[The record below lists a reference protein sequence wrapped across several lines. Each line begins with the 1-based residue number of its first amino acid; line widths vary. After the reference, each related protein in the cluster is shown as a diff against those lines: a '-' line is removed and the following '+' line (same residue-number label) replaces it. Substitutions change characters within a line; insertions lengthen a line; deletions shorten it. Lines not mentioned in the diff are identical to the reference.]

1 LVKKISRSLVADVH
15 DLADLFV
22 TFFIY
27 IYDNTFNL
35 FTNIY
40 SINMMHKLNYF
51 FLFLLLIF
59 CNKTFAQADGIRVI
73 AYYSGDAERI
83 DNYPV
88 EKLTHIIFSFSHLK
102 ENQLNID
109 NARDTATIQ
118 KLVSL
123 KTRNPNLKVILSLG
137 GWGGCKTCSEIFST
151 ANDRNVFAESVK
163 KLLVDF
169 KADGIDLDWEYPA
182 IEGFPGHK
190 FQPADKENFTSL
202 VQQLRATLGEKY
214 EISFA
219 AGGFKKFIDES
230 VEWGKVMQE
239 VNYVNLMTYDLV
251 NGYATVT
258 GQHTPLYS
266 TPQQMESPDRS
277 VTQLI
282 SLGVPKNKIIIGAAF
297 YGRMWENVP
306 DTNFGLYQSGKFK
319 KGVDFK
325 NMDSAL
331 SINKGFIYHW
341 DDVANAPFLYNP
353 SQKLFVTFDD
363 KRSIWLKT
371 KYASDKGLGGIMFWE
386 LGSDYYKDGL
396 LEMIDEVKKSIE

>member
-1 LVKKISRSLVADVH
+1 M
-15 DLADLFV
+15 
-22 TFFIY
+22 Y
-27 IYDNTFNL
+27 
-35 FTNIY
+35 
-40 SINMMHKLNYF
+40 KLNYF
-51 FLFLLLIF
+51 FLFLFFIF
-59 CNKTFAQADGIRVI
+59 CDKAFAQAESIRVI
-73 AYYSGDAERI
+73 AYYAGDAERI

-102 ENQLNID
+102 GNQLNID
-109 NARDTATIQ
+109 NARDTATVQ

-123 KTRNPNLKVILSLG
+123 KKRNPNLKVILSLG
-137 GWGGCKTCSEIFST
+137 GWGGCKTCSDIFSI
-151 ANDRNVFAESVK
+151 ANDRNAFAESVK

-169 KADGIDLDWEYPA
+169 NADGLDLDWEYPA
-182 IEGFPGHK
+182 IEGFPGHT
-190 FQPADKENFTSL
+190 FQPADKKNFTSL
-202 VQQLRATLGEKY
+202 VKQLRATLGPKY

-219 AGGFKKFIDES
+219 AGGFKKFIEES
-230 VEWGKVMQE
+230 VEWDKVMKE

-258 GQHTPLYS
+258 GHHTPLYS
-266 TPQQMESPDRS
+266 TPQQMESTDRS

-306 DTNFGLYQSGKFK
+306 DTNFGLYQPGKFK

-371 KYASDKGLGGIMFWE
+371 KYAADKGLGGIMFWQ
-386 LGSDYYKDGL
+386 LGSDSYKDGL
-396 LEMIDEVKKSIE
+396 LEIIDEVKKSIE